1 MTKLTKNE
9 VVELI
14 LNNDRAVER
23 ALIVL
28 FNRQTETEKAS
39 NTTRQWNDIGF
50 THADARWGCRNAKQ
64 VLGGRHL
71 YPNQLAYWR
80 KLNKKGTPKL
90 AKYWRQLSEAAA
102 EKAAK
107 QAALPL
113 AA

>member
-1 MTKLTKNE
+1 MTKLTKDA
-9 VVELI
+9 VVKLI
-14 LNNDRAVER
+14 LENDRAVER

-28 FNRQTETEKAS
+28 FNRQTAS
-39 NTTRQWNDIGF
+39 ERVTNTTRVWNDIGF

-64 VLGGRHL
+64 VLAGRPL

-80 KLNKKGTPKL
+80 KLNRKGTPKL

-107 QAALPL
+107 QAQLPL